1 MKSDVFHFPPDLF
14 ELLVQV
20 IPVLNRSKK
29 SVLLFFKGAGV
40 NESKY
45 NDLAA
50 KLRTDKDSINKFEI
64 ARTILERINEDSD
77 KYLRQRREIIK
88 RVTEFESFSQC
99 WESDQYK
106 AKGLVAEVQKIVNV
120 KDSFTRMK
128 QERDNEQK
136 KKSQEHKNKVEALL
150 QRQSERESIKKDLS
164 ALFSSENPQKRGI
177 LLEKVLNSFFKTYNI
192 LVRENFQ
199 RTGSA
204 GEGILEQIDGI
215 IELDHQIYLT
225 EMKWKK
231 ESIGSDDIYAHLGRI
246 YHRSNAH
253 GIFIS
258 ASGYSPS
265 GIEAAKEALQKNALL
280 ILFDLEE
287 LYLTMD
293 RESDFNQYL
302 RDKVKAAIIDK
313 NPFKKFTST

>member
-14 ELLVQV
+14 ELLVQT
-20 IPVLNRSKK
+20 IPQLNKSKK
-29 SVLLFFKGAGV
+29 SVILFFKGAGV
-40 NESKY
+40 DEKIYSDLSKR
-45 NDLAA
+45 LT
-50 KLRTDKDSINKFEI
+50 TDKDSINKFEI
-64 ARTILERINEDSD
+64 ARIVLERINEDSE
-77 KYLRQRREIIK
+77 KYLRERREIVK

-128 QERDNEQK
+128 QEREKAHK
-136 KKSQEHKNKVEALL
+136 KKSQEYQAKLDDLIKKK
-150 QRQSERESIKKDLS
+150 SERDELKKELS
-164 ALFSSENPQKRGI
+164 KLFTSENPQKRGI
-177 LLEKVLNSFFKTYNI
+177 QLENLLNGFFKTYDI
-192 LVRENFQ
+192 LIRENFQ
-199 RTGSA
+199 RVSNN

-225 EMKWKK
+225 EIKWKK
-231 ESIGSDDIYAHLGRI
+231 DSIGSDDIFAHLGRI

-253 GIFIS
+253 GVFIS

-287 LYLTMD
+287 LYMTID
-293 RESDFNQYL
+293 RETDFNQYI
-302 RDKVKAAIIDK
+302 RNKVKSAIIDK
-313 NPFKKFTST
+313 NPYKKFV